1 METYNCFTYIHQMFS
16 VLRKR
21 TFEQVD
27 PTSKNS
33 KFGQTLETQKKSLRL
48 VQKHASYIRKTVLEK
63 HS

>member
-1 METYNCFTYIHQMFS
+1 MFS